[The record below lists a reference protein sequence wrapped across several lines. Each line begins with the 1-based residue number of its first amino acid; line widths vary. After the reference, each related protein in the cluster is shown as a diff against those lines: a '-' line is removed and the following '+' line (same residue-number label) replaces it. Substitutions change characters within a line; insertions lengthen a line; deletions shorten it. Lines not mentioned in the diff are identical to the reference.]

1 MWSRSLALL
10 AVLLG
15 SSSALASPDEPPVHF
30 EIGLNTRHLGASE
43 TPDGN
48 VALRSIS
55 EVDDQT
61 PSGNGVTVSL
71 RFTKWMKWQT
81 FTGVEAETGTLTTR
95 NSNFAGAYGLFGT
108 RHELGR
114 ISLFVEAAAGKRWV
128 RYDLMEK
135 NRTSWIV
142 EPRVR
147 AETWLSDRFTL
158 GGAIGS
164 TITGDVRVW
173 MAGVYVGVHSLEF
186 GKR

>member
-1 MWSRSLALL
+1 MSRVLALVG
-10 AVLLG
+10 VLLV
-15 SSSALASPDEPPVHF
+15 SNSASASPDEPPVHF

-43 TPDGN
+43 SDSN
-48 VALRSIS
+48 VALRSLT
-55 EVDDQT
+55 EVDDGT

-81 FTGVEAETGTLTTR
+81 FTGIEAETGTLTTP

-114 ISLFVEAAAGKRWV
+114 IALFVEAAAGKRWV
-128 RYDLMEK
+128 RYELMEK
-135 NRTSWIV
+135 DRTTWMV

-147 AETWLSDRFTL
+147 AETWLNDRFTF

-173 MAGVYVGVHSLEF
+173 LAGLYIGVHSLEF

>member
-1 MWSRSLALL
+1 MAPRSLTLL
-10 AVLLG
+10 AVLLA
-15 SSSALASPDEPPVHF
+15 SSAASASPAEPPVHF

-43 TPDGN
+43 PDN
-48 VALRSIS
+48 SVALRSITDV
-55 EVDDQT
+55 EDGT
-61 PSGNGVTVSL
+61 PSGTGITVSF
-71 RFTKWMKWQT
+71 RFTKWMRWNT

-114 ISLFVEAAAGKRWV
+114 LALFVEAAAGKRWV
-128 RYDLMEK
+128 RYDIMEN
-135 NRTSWIV
+135 NRTTWMV

-164 TITGDVRVW
+164 TITGDVRIW
-173 MAGVYVGVHSLEF
+173 MAGLYLGVHSLEF

>member
-1 MWSRSLALL
+1 MSRSLTLL
-10 AVLLG
+10 AVLLAG
-15 SSSALASPDEPPVHF
+15 SSALASPAEPPVHF
-30 EIGLNTRHLGASE
+30 EIGLNTRHLGANE
-43 TPDGN
+43 TDSN
-48 VALRSIS
+48 VALRSITN
-55 EVDDQT
+55 VDDET

-71 RFTKWMKWQT
+71 RFTKWMRWHT

-108 RHELGR
+108 RHELGP
-114 ISLFVEAAAGKRWV
+114 IALFVEAAAGKRWV
-128 RYDLMEK
+128 RYELMEK
-135 NRTSWIV
+135 DRTTWMI

-147 AETWLSDRFTL
+147 AETWLNDRFTF

-173 MAGVYVGVHSLEF
+173 LAGLYIGVHSLEF